1 MPQIAQR
8 TAAPAAPAPVSAPRM
23 EMSGE
28 GFKRFATAGS
38 LTIDDIVKGLSR
50 ESGMQQASEPKEES
64 RSSESEPTDAY
75 APVHESPAAAGRP
88 EPQEHVQQA
97 APSREM
103 RTEAAP
109 MNPEVTTFIAH
120 ILEGERDAVFGTIR
134 RLNQAGHDA
143 EEFVSHAILA
153 LDDAYKA
160 RIDGT
165 PVHEDVKRVTDHCA
179 TSFLERLVS
188 ALTTAVDGSYSMG
201 VTGIK
206 LALTRALAV
215 AQG

>member
-1 MPQIAQR
+1 M
-8 TAAPAAPAPVSAPRM
+8 T
-23 EMSGE
+23 GE
-28 GFKRFATAGS
+28 GFKAFATADA

-50 ESGMQQASEPKEES
+50 ESGMVFSNPSNE
-64 RSSESEPTDAY
+64 
-75 APVHESPAAAGRP
+75 APVTLPND
-88 EPQEHVQQA
+88 QEHATATERELPQHQAPVAPQA
-97 APSREM
+97 AP
-103 RTEAAP
+103 AAP
-109 MNPEVTTFIAH
+109 RAAQPSAPAHQATPVSDDVVSFIGA
-120 ILEGERDAVFGTIR
+120 ILAGERDLVFSTVR
-134 RLNQAGHDA
+134 SLNHAGHDV
-143 EEFVSHAILA
+143 EEFVAHAILA

-165 PVHEDVKRVTDHCA
+165 PVHEDVKQVTAHCA
-179 TSFLERLVS
+179 TPFLERLVG